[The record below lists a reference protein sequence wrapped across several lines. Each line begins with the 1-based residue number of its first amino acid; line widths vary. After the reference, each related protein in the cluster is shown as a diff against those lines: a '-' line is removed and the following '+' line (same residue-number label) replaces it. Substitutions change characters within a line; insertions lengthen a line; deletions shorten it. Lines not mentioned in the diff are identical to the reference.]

1 MRFIL
6 FLFALLMIGCA
17 REKKTGSTQFTSK
30 QQQIIT
36 EFRRM
41 PQVAKLSVDSM
52 KVFAD
57 KLGALA
63 QGQPNDFKAMA
74 LLAKGGMYMN
84 KGQYELGHKTFEN
97 ALRLLARSKADT
109 LRARALLGIGNYYK
123 NTGDNPKALEN
134 LLAAQK
140 IFEIRQNK
148 SGIATSN
155 GNLGQVYMQKN
166 DMALAKEHL
175 RKAMDVYAHQKW
187 QNPYLTAAHTLAN
200 VHGISGEFGQALKI
214 DNEAIRIA
222 DSIASPKLKVPFLD
236 NKAMCYMY
244 SGRLDSAE
252 FYFNETLKI
261 DLMVGDEKQVADSY
275 SNLSQLELMKGNYAA
290 SEKYALKS
298 VDILKS
304 VHNNN
309 NLVKSY
315 AVLAELYTAWGKYPQ
330 AIKAKDDYVELY
342 KKLMN
347 EKREEAMAE
356 FKIVHETE
364 KKEKIIAQNHIELLK
379 KEKEVQNRNNLIIGI
394 SLAAL
399 FIAFAGFLIYRQQR
413 VVNRQ
418 QAQEHELKTAIAQI
432 ETQNKLQ
439 EQRLDISRDLHD
451 NIGAQLT
458 FIISSVDNLRY
469 AFDLKDSKLEKKL
482 EGINNFTKSTII
494 ELRDTI
500 WAMNNAEISPEDLR
514 VRIFNFVEKAKNAKE
529 DIDFVFNIDERLD
542 HLRFSSVAGMN
553 LYRTIQEAVNN
564 AVKYAQASKI
574 GIFIEC
580 EKDDL
585 HLRIEDNGDGF
596 EPESAQNGNGLH
608 NMKKRVGALG
618 GKFNLQ
624 SQIGQGTHIHIV
636 IPGICAT

>member
-1 MRFIL
+1 
-6 FLFALLMIGCA
+6 
-17 REKKTGSTQFTSK
+17 
-30 QQQIIT
+30 
-36 EFRRM
+36 M

-52 KVFAD
+52 KVYAD
-57 KLGALA
+57 KLEALA
-63 QGQPNDFKAMA
+63 QGQPNHFKAMA
-74 LLAKGGMYMN
+74 LIAKGGVYMN

-97 ALRLLARSKADT
+97 ALRLLAHSQADT

-134 LLAAQK
+134 LLAAQQ
-140 IFEIRQNK
+140 IFEIRKNK
-148 SGIATSN
+148 SGIASSN
-155 GNLGQVYMQKN
+155 SNLGQVYMQKN

-175 RKAMDVYAHQKW
+175 RKAMDVYARQKW

-200 VHGISGEFGQALKI
+200 VYGISGEFGQALKI

-275 SNLSQLELMKGNYAA
+275 SNLSRLELMKGNYAA

-298 VDILKS
+298 VDMLKS

-379 KEKEVQNRNNLIIGI
+379 KEQEVNNRNNLIAGI
-394 SLAAL
+394 SLAAI

-451 NIGAQLT
+451 NIGSQLT
-458 FIISSVDNLRY
+458 FIISSVDNLKY
-469 AFDLKDSKLEKKL
+469 AFDLKDSKLAGKL
-482 EGINNFTKSTII
+482 ESISDFTRGTIL

-500 WAMNNAEISPEDLR
+500 WAMNTKEITFEDVL
-514 VRIFNFVEKAKNAKE
+514 VRISNFIEKAKDAKANME
-529 DIDFVFNIDERLD
+529 FVIFIDDDLNPFGL
-542 HLRFSSVAGMN
+542 SSVNGMHI
-553 LYRTIQEAVNN
+553 YRTVQEAVNN
-564 AVKYAQASKI
+564 AIKYSQASQVNI
-574 GIFIEC
+574 GVRGDHTQIEI
-580 EKDDL
+580 
-585 HLRIEDNGDGF
+585 RISDNGRGF
-596 EPESAQNGNGLH
+596 DIRNVSLGNGLH
-608 NMKKRVGALG
+608 NMEKRIEEVGGVFSLDSTAG
-618 GKFNLQ
+618 E
-624 SQIGQGTHIHIV
+624 GTVVEIL
-636 IPGICAT
+636 IPKRHLV